1 MLQTNG
7 VIKSNVK
14 VDIKKPLQ
22 NAPKRK
28 GGEKVQIMQMI
39 GLIRPMLIKIW
50 NSIVGITFYVLILGH
65 HELIFS
71 YTQARNYLKF

>member
-1 MLQTNG
+1 MLQSNG

-14 VDIKKPLQ
+14 VDIKKPRQ

-65 HELIFS
+65 HELVFS
-71 YTQARNYLKF
+71 

>member
-1 MLQTNG
+1 MLQSNG

-65 HELIFS
+65 HELVFS
-71 YTQARNYLKF
+71 